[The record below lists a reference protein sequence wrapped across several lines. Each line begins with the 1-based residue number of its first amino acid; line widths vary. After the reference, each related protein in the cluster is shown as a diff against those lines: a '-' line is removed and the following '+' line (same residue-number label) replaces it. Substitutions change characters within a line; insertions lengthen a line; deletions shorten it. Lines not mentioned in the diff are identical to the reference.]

1 MNSAVTSDSDNS
13 QLKQF
18 PVSLSLYDAM
28 VLIQKFHESKILPFV
43 NVYLNHRSTI
53 RAMFKW
59 HMQLFALVSIYY

>member
-18 PVSLSLYDAM
+18 PVSLYDAM
-28 VLIQKFHESKILPFV
+28 VIIQTFHESKILPLA
-43 NVYLNHRSTI
+43 NAYLNHRSTI

-59 HMQLFALVSIYY
+59 HIQLFVLVLIYY